1 MKRGHHRST
10 SRTVADGP
18 GATSSK
24 KSAIQKDAS
33 APRVGARDPAPPL
46 RPALRPRFTAGF
58 PLDGQAWRLQIGPI
72 DDHQAGWGLK
82 RMGKLLE
89 RLKQGLRNVGRAQAA
104 LQASAQ
110 TGLDVSAREPGA
122 RQRTELDSTRMPS
135 VQGTVP
141 PAQAPAPQSTRTR
154 KATLS
159 KARRASKP
167 QCALSIWGTPAALRT
182 SLFDDAPSP
191 GPAPLFSGS
200 TIGSE
205 PACARPAAQFSPV
218 TFLQGVSPLGPA
230 ADVAHPTMRIDG
242 AAPLTPE
249 DDRPERPF

>member
-1 MKRGHHRST
+1 
-10 SRTVADGP
+10 
-18 GATSSK
+18 
-24 KSAIQKDAS
+24 
-33 APRVGARDPAPPL
+33 
-46 RPALRPRFTAGF
+46 
-58 PLDGQAWRLQIGPI
+58 
-72 DDHQAGWGLK
+72 
-82 RMGKLLE
+82 MGKLLE
-89 RLKQGLRNVGRAQAA
+89 RLKQGLRNVGRAQAV
-104 LQASAQ
+104 LQVRAQ
-110 TGLDVSAREPGA
+110 TDLDVGARESGA

-167 QCALSIWGTPAALRT
+167 QCALSIWGTPAAPRT

-218 TFLQGVSPLGPA
+218 TFLQGAAPLGPA
-230 ADVAHPTMRIDG
+230 ADAAHPTMRIDG

>member
-18 GATSSK
+18 GASSSK
-24 KSAIQKDAS
+24 RSAIQKDAS

-46 RPALRPRFTAGF
+46 RPALRPWFTAGF

-72 DDHQAGWGLK
+72 DDHPAGWGRR

-89 RLKQGLRNVGRAQAA
+89 RLKQGLRNVGRAQAV
-104 LQASAQ
+104 LQVRAQ
-110 TGLDVSAREPGA
+110 TDLDVGARESGA
-122 RQRTELDSTRMPS
+122 RQRTELDSTRTPP

-141 PAQAPAPQSTRTR
+141 PAQPPAPQSTRTR

-191 GPAPLFSGS
+191 GPAPLLSGS

-218 TFLQGVSPLGPA
+218 TFLQRAAPLVPA
-230 ADVAHPTMRIDG
+230 ADAAHPTMRIDG
-242 AAPLTPE
+242 AAPLTPD

>member
-1 MKRGHHRST
+1 MKRGHHRRT

-18 GATSSK
+18 GASSSK
-24 KSAIQKDAS
+24 RSAIQKDAS

-46 RPALRPRFTAGF
+46 RPALRPWLTAAL
-58 PLDGQAWRLQIGPI
+58 PLVGQAWRRQIGPI
-72 DDHQAGWGLK
+72 DDHQAGWGRR

-104 LQASAQ
+104 LQARAQ

-167 QCALSIWGTPAALRT
+167 QCALSIWGTPAAPQT

-205 PACARPAAQFSPV
+205 PACARPAAQLSPV
-218 TFLQGVSPLGPA
+218 TLLQGVAPLGPA